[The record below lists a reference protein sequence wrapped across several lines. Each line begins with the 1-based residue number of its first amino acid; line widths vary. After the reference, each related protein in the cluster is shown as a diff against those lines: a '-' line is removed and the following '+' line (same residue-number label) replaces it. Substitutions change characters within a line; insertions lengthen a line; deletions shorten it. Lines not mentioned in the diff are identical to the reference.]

1 MRTIEI
7 AEKRYELASL
17 WERWFG
23 QFLDGII
30 YCIIIVV
37 GVILVAF
44 TGLAEIGVGIGIIL
58 ALLYCL
64 FQDGLRNGQSYGKR
78 IVKTKVIDSRNGL
91 PCTFG
96 QSFIR
101 NLLLAILGFID
112 WIFIFGEKRQRL
124 GDKAANTLVVKFTE
138 KSASELA
145 YLSDNEEDRT
155 L

>member
-44 TGLAEIGVGIGIIL
+44 TGPAEIGVGIGIIL

-64 FQDGLRNGQSYGKR
+64 FQDGLKNGQSYGKR
-78 IVKTKVIDSRNGL
+78 IAKTKVIDSRHGS

-96 QSFIR
+96 QSFVR
-101 NLLLAILGFID
+101 NFLLSILGLID
-112 WIFIFGEKRQRL
+112 WIFIFGKKRQRL

-145 YLSDNEEDRT
+145 DLSDNEEDRT

>member
-7 AEKRYELASL
+7 AEKRYEFASL

-44 TGLAEIGVGIGIIL
+44 AGLAEIGVGIGIIL

-78 IVKTKVIDSRNGL
+78 IVKTK
-91 PCTFG
+91 
-96 QSFIR
+96 
-101 NLLLAILGFID
+101 
-112 WIFIFGEKRQRL
+112 
-124 GDKAANTLVVKFTE
+124 
-138 KSASELA
+138 
-145 YLSDNEEDRT
+145 
-155 L
+155 

>member
-1 MRTIEI
+1 MRTIEV

-17 WERWFG
+17 WARWFG
-23 QFLDGII
+23 QFLDGVI
-30 YCIIIVV
+30 YCVIIVV
-37 GVILVAF
+37 GLILLTF
-44 TGLAEIGVGIGIIL
+44 TGLAEIGVVIAIIL
-58 ALLYCL
+58 ALLYYL

-78 IVKTKVIDSRNGL
+78 IMKTKVIDSRNGS

-101 NLLLAILGFID
+101 NLLLSILGFID
-112 WIFIFGEKRQRL
+112 WIFIFGEKRQLL
-124 GDKAANTLVVKFTE
+124 GDKAAKTLVVKFTE

-145 YLSDNEEDRT
+145 DLSDNGDDRS